1 MAIYEYRIRRKNDEG
16 NYDILHVESD
26 AALILRYDDEGAE
39 NGTVESALRNLE
51 SQVNTMSGSTMGTKA
66 DKVSGATSGNFA
78 GLDANGNLTDSGKKA
93 ADFAAASHNHAASAI
108 NSGTLSSDRLPTVPV
123 SKGGTGL
130 TTLTSGSFLKGN
142 GTSAVTLRTPAQ
154 VLSDIGAAASD
165 HNHNSAY
172 APIGHNHDGVYSA
185 IDHSHTLTDLG
196 AAAASHNH
204 AAGDINSGTFSV
216 ARGGTGRS
224 SLTSG
229 YFLRGNGTGA
239 VTLTAAADVVAAI
252 GAAPSGHNHDGVY
265 APLSSGKI
273 PSDYLP
279 AYVDDV
285 IEGYLSDDKMYKE
298 SNHTTVITGEAS
310 KIYVDL
316 STNKTY
322 RWSGSAFVEISSSLA
337 LGENSST
344 AYRGDRGKIA
354 YDHSQTPHDYAAS
367 GHNHDTVYAAID
379 HTHTPADLGAAPAS
393 HNHSASNITSGT
405 LGIARGG
412 TGASTLAANRI
423 LYGNGTSAIQ
433 ALAFPTTANSILTQ
447 GTSGAPV
454 WKTPAQVLSLIG
466 ASASDHNHDSAYAPI
481 GHNHDTVYSKLS
493 HTHTYEDVGAA
504 PSSHTHK
511 YAGSSSAG
519 GAANSVA
526 NSFKLQLNGG
536 TTEGTNQFTFNG
548 SAAKT
553 VSITPANIGAATSGH
568 THTAADIGA
577 AASSH
582 THNYAG
588 SSSAGGAANSVKTN
602 LIIKLNSGTTEG
614 TNLFTFNGGTA
625 KTIDI
630 TPAAIG
636 AAASSHTHSYAASSH
651 NHAASNITSGTLG
664 TARGGTGITSNP
676 SMLINLAS
684 TSAASV
690 FATSPRPGVTGTLPL
705 GNGGTGGTTAL
716 TARSSLGAV
725 NVSYATSS
733 PASSQN
739 TGDLWFETIS

>member
-51 SQVNTMSGSTMGTKA
+51 SQVNTMSGSTIGTKA

-93 ADFAAASHNHAASAI
+93 ADFAASSHNHAASAI

-154 VLSDIGAAASD
+154 VLSDIGAAPSD
-165 HNHNSAY
+165 HNHDS
-172 APIGHNHDGVYSA
+172 VYSKLGHTHTYEDVGA
-185 IDHSHTLTDLG
+185 APASHT
-196 AAAASHNH
+196 H
-204 AAGDINSGTFSV
+204 AAGDITSGTLGV
-216 ARGGTGRS
+216 ARGGTGRA

-273 PSDYLP
+273 PSSYLP

-285 IEGYLSDDKMYKE
+285 IEGYLSSGKMYKE
-298 SNHTTVITGEAS
+298 SAHTTEITGETG

-337 LGENSST
+337 LGETSST

-354 YDHSQTPHDYAAS
+354 YEHSQTAHDYAAS
-367 GHNHDTVYAAID
+367 THNHDTVYAAID
-379 HTHTPADLGAAPAS
+379 HTHTLSDLGAAPAS

-454 WKTPAQVLSLIG
+454 WKTPADVLSLIG
-466 ASASDHNHDSAYAPI
+466 AASSGHNHDSAYAAAS
-481 GHNHDTVYSKLS
+481 HNHDTVYSKLD

-504 PSSHTHK
+504 PASHTHD
-511 YAGSSSAG
+511 Y
-519 GAANSVA
+519 
-526 NSFKLQLNGG
+526 
-536 TTEGTNQFTFNG
+536 
-548 SAAKT
+548 
-553 VSITPANIGAATSGH
+553 
-568 THTAADIGA
+568 

-582 THNYAG
+582 NHSATNITSGTLSVARGGTGKASWTAYRLVYPSSSTALTQLAFPTTAG
-588 SSSAGGAANSVKTN
+588 SFLRQGTSGAPYWS
-602 LIIKLNSGTTEG
+602 
-614 TNLFTFNGGTA
+614 
-625 KTIDI
+625 
-630 TPAAIG
+630 TPAETLSAIG
-636 AAASSHTHSYAASSH
+636 AAASSHNHDGTYAPASHTHDYAASSH
-651 NHAASNITSGTLG
+651 NHSASNITSGTLG

>member
-1 MAIYEYRIRRKNDEG
+1 MAIFKYRIRRKNDEG

-26 AALILRYDDEGAE
+26 AALILRYNDEGAE

-66 DKVSGATSGNFA
+66 DKVSSATSGNFA
-78 GLDANGNLTDSGKKA
+78 GLDADGNLTDSGKKA

-165 HNHNSAY
+165 HNHDSIY
-172 APIGHNHDGVYSA
+172 APIDHNHNGVYSA

-204 AAGDINSGTFSV
+204 AAGDINSGTFNV

-252 GAAPSGHNHDGVY
+252 GAATSGHNHDGVY

-279 AYVDDV
+279 SFVDDV
-285 IEGYLSDDKMYKE
+285 IEGTYV
-298 SNHTTVITGEAS
+298 SNTSFKDTSGTALTGES
-310 KIYVDL
+310 GKIYVDTA
-316 STNKTY
+316 SNKTY
-322 RWSGSAFVEISSSLA
+322 RWAGSTSGFVEISSSLA
-337 LGENSST
+337 LGDTSST
-344 AYRGDRGKIA
+344 AYRGDHGKIA
-354 YDHSQTPHDYAAS
+354 YEHSQTPHNYAAS
-367 GHNHDTVYAAID
+367 THNHDTVYAAID
-379 HTHTPADLGAAPAS
+379 HTHTLTDLGAAPTS
-393 HNHSASNITSGT
+393 HTHGAGDINSGT
-405 LGIARGG
+405 LSSDRLPTVPVTKGG
-412 TGASTLAANRI
+412 TGKTSWTTNRLVYPSASTTL
-423 LYGNGTSAIQ
+423 TQ
-433 ALAFPTTANSILTQ
+433 LAFPTTAGSFLRQ
-447 GTSGAPV
+447 GTSGAPY
-454 WKTPAQVLSLIG
+454 WTAPADGLSAIG
-466 ASASDHNHDSAYAPI
+466 GAASNHNHDSAYAA
-481 GHNHDTVYSKLS
+481 KS
-493 HTHTYEDVGAA
+493 HTHEY
-504 PSSHTHK
+504 
-511 YAGSSSAG
+511 
-519 GAANSVA
+519 
-526 NSFKLQLNGG
+526 
-536 TTEGTNQFTFNG
+536 
-548 SAAKT
+548 
-553 VSITPANIGAATSGH
+553 
-568 THTAADIGA
+568 

-602 LIIKLNSGTTEG
+602 LIIKLNGGTTEG

-630 TPAAIG
+630 TPAAIN
-636 AAASSHTHSYAASSH
+636 AAAASHTHSYAASSH

>member
-26 AALILRYDDEGAE
+26 AALILRYNDEGAE

-93 ADFAAASHNHAASAI
+93 ADFANASHNHAASAI

-154 VLSDIGAAASD
+154 VLSDIGAAASN
-165 HNHNSAY
+165 HNHDSAY
-172 APIGHNHDGVYSA
+172 APIGHDHDDEYSA
-185 IDHSHTLTDLG
+185 IDHTHTYGDVG
-196 AAAASHNH
+196 AAAASHTH
-204 AAGDINSGTFSV
+204 ATGDITSGTFGV

-252 GAAPSGHNHDGVY
+252 GAASSTHNHDGVY

-273 PSDYLP
+273 PSSYLP

-285 IEGYLSDDKMYKE
+285 VEGYLSDGKMYKE
-298 SNHTTVITGEAS
+298 SAHTTEITGETG

-337 LGENSST
+337 LGVTSST
-344 AYRGDRGKIA
+344 AYRGDYGKIA

-379 HTHTPADLGAAPAS
+379 HTHTL
-393 HNHSASNITSGT
+393 SA
-405 LGIARGG
+405 L
-412 TGASTLAANRI
+412 
-423 LYGNGTSAIQ
+423 
-433 ALAFPTTANSILTQ
+433 
-447 GTSGAPV
+447 
-454 WKTPAQVLSLIG
+454 
-466 ASASDHNHDSAYAPI
+466 
-481 GHNHDTVYSKLS
+481 
-493 HTHTYEDVGAA
+493 
-504 PSSHTHK
+504 
-511 YAGSSSAG
+511 
-519 GAANSVA
+519 
-526 NSFKLQLNGG
+526 
-536 TTEGTNQFTFNG
+536 
-548 SAAKT
+548 
-553 VSITPANIGAATSGH
+553 
-568 THTAADIGA
+568 GA

-582 THNYAG
+582 THGAGDINSGTLSSDRLPTVPVSKGGTGKTSWTANRLVYPSASTTMAQLAFPTTAG
-588 SSSAGGAANSVKTN
+588 SFLRQGTSGAPYWTAPADVLSAIGGAASDHNHDSVYA
-602 LIIKLNSGTTEG
+602 
-614 TNLFTFNGGTA
+614 A
-625 KTIDI
+625 KSHTHDY
-630 TPAAIG
+630 
-636 AAASSHTHSYAASSH
+636 AASSHT
-651 NHAASNITSGTLG
+651 HAASNITSGTLG

-716 TARSSLGAV
+716 TARSNLNAV